1 MDNHFTVTV
10 AYITAIAAIIAP
22 TISAIIHAIKE
33 FQIAKLNSTVS
44 ARLELCEKFSDTYSK
59 CQYGPEKKG
68 YALDFYKSSN
78 KLIAVCRHRS
88 VRRALFKLANQVL
101 KNGASKDT
109 DRLYER
115 CIQLLSKEF

>member
-1 MDNHFTVTV
+1 MDNHFTVTA

-22 TISAIIHAIKE
+22 TISALIHANKE
-33 FQIAKLNSTVS
+33 FQIAKMNRTVS
-44 ARLELCEKFSDTYSK
+44 TRLELCEKFSYTYSK
-59 CQYGPEKKG
+59 CQYGPEKTG
-68 YALDFYKSSN
+68 YALSFYKSTN

-101 KNGASKDT
+101 KNGASKCT

>member
-1 MDNHFTVTV
+1 MDNDFTVAA

-22 TISAIIHAIKE
+22 TISALIHAIKE
-33 FQIAKLNSTVS
+33 FQIAKMNSTVGT
-44 ARLELCEKFSDTYSK
+44 RLELCEQFSDAYSR
-59 CQYGPEKKG
+59 CQYGSEKTG
-68 YALDFYKSSN
+68 YALTFYKCTN
-78 KLIAVCRHRS
+78 KLIAICHHRS

-101 KNGASKDT
+101 KDGASKDT

>member
-1 MDNHFTVTV
+1 MDNDFTVAA

-22 TISAIIHAIKE
+22 TVSALIQSIKE
-33 FQIAKLNSTVS
+33 FQIAKMNSTVS
-44 ARLELCEKFSDTYSK
+44 TRLELCEKFSDAYSR
-59 CQYGPEKKG
+59 CQYGSEKTG
-68 YALDFYKSSN
+68 YALTFYKCTN
-78 KLIAVCRHRS
+78 KLIAICHHRS

-101 KNGASKDT
+101 KDGASKDT